1 MTPSYSCLGQSL
13 LYSVLGVYPHM
24 CFLSRF
30 SDRDQITQLIPLIEV
45 CDGDLAQIASFKRQR
60 RLDES
65 ILAAIDESFWTE
77 LKVTK
82 TGHKLLLAKAIDE
95 LAQG

>member
-1 MTPSYSCLGQSL
+1 VQENGYEELHEWL
-13 LYSVLGVYPHM
+13 LKVDPKGNLLQYE
-24 CFLSRF
+24 
-30 SDRDQITQLIPLIEV
+30 TQLVEV